1 MRGIW
6 VWPSKPNEQDKTLQ
20 KILREDELVAILI
33 ALANNPEGLS
43 NAQLDR
49 LLANDSQWRTLL
61 HMKELMALGFVDYHV
76 QLFGDAGKYQ
86 LTDMGKAIV
95 TRIQTND

>member
-6 VWPSKPNEQDKTLQ
+6 VWPAEPKEQDKTLQ
-20 KILREDELVAILI
+20 RILREDELVAVLS

-49 LLANDSQWRTLL
+49 LLTNNSQWKTLL
-61 HMKELMALGFVDYHV
+61 HIKELTALGFVDYHV
-76 QLFGDAGKYQ
+76 QLFGDAGRYQ
-86 LTDMGKAIV
+86 LTELGKAIV
-95 TRIQTND
+95 SRIQPNG